1 MIVTVNKGGET
12 ATYVLPFSIGD
23 IVRVTDYGDRFA
35 DQEYTAEH
43 STFTQKGLTVN
54 FKHEISR
61 TNYLICNNKFSSVE
75 WRVVDVGYLLND
87 CFPRR
92 EVVVLLRT
100 REKLDMFF
108 VFTNHDREHG
118 LKIIRKAKKQIKN
131 YTININ

>member
-1 MIVTVNKGGET
+1 MIVTVNKKGET
-12 ATYVLPFSIGD
+12 ATYDLPFSIGD
-23 IVRVTDYGDRFA
+23 IVRVTEFGDRFA
-35 DQEYTAEH
+35 EQKYTAEH

-54 FKHEISR
+54 FEHEINK
-61 TNYLICNNKFSSVE
+61 TNYQICNNKFSSVE

-92 EVVVLLRT
+92 EVAVLLRT

-108 VFTNHDREHG
+108 VFSNYDRKHG
-118 LKIIRKAKKQIKN
+118 LEIVRKAKKQIEN

>member
-1 MIVTVNKGGET
+1 MIVTVNKRGET
-12 ATYVLPFSIGD
+12 ATYDLPFSIGD

-35 DQEYTAEH
+35 DQKYTAEH

-54 FKHEISR
+54 FEHEINK

-92 EVVVLLRT
+92 EVAVLLRT
-100 REKLDMFF
+100 REKLDMFL
-108 VFTNHDREHG
+108 VFSNYDRKHG
-118 LKIIRKAKKQIKN
+118 IEIVRKAKKQIEN

>member
-1 MIVTVNKGGET
+1 MNVTVVKENEFET
-12 ATYVLPFSIGD
+12 YDLPYSIGD
-23 IVRVTDYGDRFA
+23 IVRVTEFGDRFA
-35 DQEYTAEH
+35 EQKYTAEH

-54 FKHEISR
+54 FEHEINK

-92 EVVVLLRT
+92 EVAVLLRT

-108 VFTNHDREHG
+108 VFSNYDRKHG
-118 LKIIRKAKKQIKN
+118 LEIVRKAKKQIEN